1 LRARRASSI
10 VSAMAPD
17 PTASA
22 APADRRRARRGLALV
37 TAALAAGLALRLAL
51 VAGYHVAAVDGMQ
64 YYALSQEL
72 WKDGRLAYAPPP
84 APLAY
89 SRLPGYPLLLA
100 HVAVRGAVPA
110 AIHVDRATRFNAVL
124 DVLTALLAFLVLRGL
139 GAPRGA
145 GPLALVLVLLAP
157 LLIILASHALTET
170 PATFLATLEL
180 YLAVRAMRA
189 TRNWALLFAALC
201 GAVAGFAQLVRADA
215 VTMAPAA
222 LAALLLGGAPLARR
236 AAAVAAFAVVAAA
249 VFAPWPLRNLSA
261 FGHPYFA
268 AWQWRNASTGRPL
281 PTGPIEWARTFTT
294 GSRDEHALD
303 GAFAF
308 ELPLGLGQI
317 TPAMYDSPAERAEL
331 SALFDRYNRERLSP
345 AVDESF
351 RALARARRARAP
363 FRTYVTLPLR
373 RLGAMFESVPSGEL
387 SMAGKLV
394 GLVGRRPWVRTYD
407 AAVYA
412 LAALGALALVLTRAR
427 RTLAI
432 LALAVATRCVLIPET
447 VPLAISQR
455 FLCAVFPVLLMLAA
469 VAVTAPINALTR
481 RLQPR

>member
-1 LRARRASSI
+1 
-10 VSAMAPD
+10 M
-17 PTASA
+17 
-22 APADRRRARRGLALV
+22 LAG
-37 TAALAAGLALRLAL
+37 GLALRLAL

-110 AIHVDRATRFNAVL
+110 AVHVERATRWNAVF
-124 DVLTALLAFLVLRGL
+124 DVLTALLAYLILREL

-145 GPLALVLVLLAP
+145 GPLALGLVLLAP

-180 YLAVRAMRA
+180 YLAVRAMRD
-189 TRNWALLFAALC
+189 RPLLFAALC

-236 AAAVAAFAVVAAA
+236 LAATAVFAVVAAA

-261 FGHPYFA
+261 FGQPYFA

-294 GSRDEHALD
+294 GARAEHSLD

-308 ELPLGLGQI
+308 ELPLSLGQI
-317 TPAMYDSPAERAEL
+317 TPAMYDSAAERAEL
-331 SALFDRYNRERLSP
+331 EALFDRYNRERLSP